1 MADEYDDNDDPQEAR
16 LSVEDLRALR
26 QAKKER
32 DELVT
37 KFDAQNRE
45 LAFAKAKIDMDD
57 PRTKYFVK
65 GYDGELTPEAI
76 RAQAEAD
83 GFFREESRQN
93 NSQEDAGQQRIA
105 NASAGGS
112 SSGPD
117 LTQKLREAGSQEEV
131 MAIMIEAG
139 YPTSWSRD

>member
-1 MADEYDDNDDPQEAR
+1 MADDYDDDQETR

-32 DELVT
+32 DDLAAQIN
-37 KFDAQNRE
+37 AQNRE
-45 LAFAKAKIDMDD
+45 LAFARAKIDMDD
-57 PRTKYFVK
+57 PRTKYFIK

-83 GFFREESRQN
+83 GFFNQQKRADTSHEV
-93 NSQEDAGQQRIA
+93 AGQQRIA
-105 NASAGGS
+105 NAAAGGTTN
-112 SSGPD
+112 GPD
-117 LTQKLREAGSQEEV
+117 LHEKIKNAQSQEEV

-139 YPTSWSRD
+139 YPTSWNSQ